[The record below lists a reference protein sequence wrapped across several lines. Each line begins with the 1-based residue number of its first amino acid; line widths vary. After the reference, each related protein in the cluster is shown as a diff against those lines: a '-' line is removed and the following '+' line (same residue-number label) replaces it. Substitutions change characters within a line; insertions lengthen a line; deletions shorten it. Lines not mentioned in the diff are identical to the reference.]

1 MPTTDKDDE
10 LTRRQFLLLA
20 GRSAAG
26 AIALG
31 ARPGYG
37 DDQPDAAAGEA
48 AQAADRGAA
57 RSPVSFV
64 VNGQARTVSVEP
76 RTTLLDALREEPPRA
91 GNPLLELN
99 LPNFIVTPH
108 VAWASDE
115 AMQALADQLI
125 DNLEAFMRGEPRNLL
140 T

>member
-1 MPTTDKDDE
+1 MSTTDKDDE

-76 RTTLLDALREEPPRA
+76 RTTLLDALREEK
-91 GNPLLELN
+91 N
-99 LPNFIVTPH
+99 
-108 VAWASDE
+108 WD
-115 AMQALADQLI
+115 
-125 DNLEAFMRGEPRNLL
+125 
-140 T
+140 